1 MVRVYREVEQPA
13 RLRPVREQEEQWVAE
28 TFLPWN
34 EGRRRVIR
42 EALALRRTSTEP
54 VPAVVA
60 AALLARLLEHTARE
74 LKMPQLSDE
83 ATEAIRAPVPDLERR
98 ALQAYESCHER
109 ALAAG
114 SVVDGWRRYC
124 GRGLARFERR

>member
-13 RLRPVREQEEQWVAE
+13 RLRPVREQEERWVAE

-34 EGRRRVIR
+34 EGRRRVIA
-42 EALALRRTSTEP
+42 EALAVRRQSTEP
-54 VPAVVA
+54 LPAVVA
-60 AALLARLLEHTARE
+60 AALLGRLLEHTASE
-74 LKMPQLSDE
+74 LKVPQLSAE
-83 ATEAIRAPVPDLERR
+83 ATEAIRAPVRDLEQR
-98 ALQAYESCHER
+98 ALRAYESCHEG

-124 GRGLARFERR
+124 GRGLSRFGR